1 MVREDNRYIEVCASV
16 RSGSMQT
23 SAVVS
28 VASTDGTARGK
39 FVFHKSLITRNSF
52 NKFFQFLVTIPG

>member
-1 MVREDNRYIEVCASV
+1 MCASV
-16 RSGSMQT
+16 RLGSLQA

-28 VASTDGTARGK
+28 VASTDGTATGK

-52 NKFFQFLVTIPG
+52 NEFFQFLVTILG